1 MECGIEVEDRVG
13 QRQAGILFEFEVWLR
28 VPASNLVLIND
39 EEANAVRRS
48 AGPGAAMMRDM
59 KFGVTRTNMKA

>member
-1 MECGIEVEDRVG
+1 LFEVEG
-13 QRQAGILFEFEVWLR
+13 WLR

-48 AGPGAAMMRDM
+48 AGPGAAMMCDM
-59 KFGVTRTNMKA
+59 KFGVARTNMKA